1 MIDPTRERQL
11 QELNLVN
18 VCTEILYD
26 ARNELYMNMRFLDV
40 SLSSLDFAADTGC
53 RGLGTD
59 GFVIY

>member
-40 SLSSLDFAADTGC
+40 SL
-53 RGLGTD
+53 
-59 GFVIY
+59 